1 MVATAL
7 LCEAKNSPPKK
18 TPVVE
23 PESVMFTPAAKKV
36 GVIVRLV
43 PTKASEVK
51 VSVWAVV
58 TEPAN
63 PRPVN
68 VATPSTAFT
77 VRD

>member
-1 MVATAL
+1 
-7 LCEAKNSPPKK
+7 
-18 TPVVE
+18 
-23 PESVMFTPAAKKV
+23 MFTPAAKKV